1 MSATLPLSADAE
13 AALDQWG
20 EDVTFT
26 PPGGAARVIL
36 AIVERTPP
44 QGIDGAPRGSAPG
57 LVVQAAN
64 RSTAKAAD
72 GYGGIDPT
80 EISPMCGT
88 VAVPAK
94 VGDAA
99 QTRTIAEILSQDEGM
114 VRLRLT

>member
-1 MSATLPLSADAE
+1 MSATLPLATDAE

-20 EDVTFT
+20 EEVTFT
-26 PPGGAARVIL
+26 PPSGAARVIL

-44 QGIDGAPRGSAPG
+44 EGIPGAPRGSAPG
-57 LVVQAAN
+57 LVIQAA
-64 RSTAKAAD
+64 RRGTSKAED
-72 GYGGIDPT
+72 GYGGISPL
-80 EISPMCGT
+80 EISPMRGT
-88 VAVPAK
+88 VGVPAK